1 LALLVPQSLLA
12 MITGGPVLEDKQ
24 TAMPAVETK
33 QPSDAV
39 IS

>member
-1 LALLVPQSLLA
+1 
-12 MITGGPVLEDKQ
+12 MITGGPVLEDKPVDCQ

-33 QPSDAV
+33 QLSDAV